1 MWGLYDL
8 YDLLIFLTIRV
19 QIQWNVGVKIR
30 PLVDNR
36 YKAIIDVQKNRK
48 VHKNNKTWKTQLR
61 PIQAP
66 QRLIVCYLF
75 TASKCDKFR
84 AAPNFARLA
93 SAVFVPVPRKS
104 RSGTNSA
111 GGRISHDTGSI
122 CTSFCSYN
130 GDCINIHRSRRC
142 DHSEQR

>member
-48 VHKNNKTWKTQLR
+48 VHKNNKTWKT
-61 PIQAP
+61 
-66 QRLIVCYLF
+66 
-75 TASKCDKFR
+75 
-84 AAPNFARLA
+84 
-93 SAVFVPVPRKS
+93 
-104 RSGTNSA
+104 
-111 GGRISHDTGSI
+111 
-122 CTSFCSYN
+122 
-130 GDCINIHRSRRC
+130 
-142 DHSEQR
+142 